1 MKGFGVRLLD
11 GRQPASAFLQI
22 AAEALGR
29 YKLRTLLS
37 TLGIVL
43 GVAAVIAMM
52 SVNEGARRDALDQL
66 DAIGL
71 DNLVAR
77 SRGSAVVGAPAR
89 PLSAGDAQRVAP
101 LVPLTRTTSP
111 LLERYLRLAHDDRSA
126 MARVLG
132 VSPTY
137 ATILRLSIERGR
149 FLGAVDE
156 LSAGRVCVLGA
167 LLARR
172 LFGYRNPVGERI
184 RIGTA
189 VFAVIGVLSNHG
201 PDRSTPTAI
210 AWRDISTA
218 AIVPL
223 PALSGRTVAAA
234 PDQPVDEIWL
244 QVRDAG
250 RVGELAPI
258 FDRALHRMHRAGVNF
273 ELVVPR
279 ELLAERLR
287 TQRTFAIVIGSVA
300 ALAVLVGGIGIM
312 NVMLMSVVER
322 THEIG
327 IRRAA
332 GATRRDIMLQFL
344 VESLL
349 MTLGGGVA
357 GILLGS
363 GVSFAIT
370 AYAGW
375 TTRVSPGAVVLA
387 FVVSFLAGLIFG
399 IYPAVKAAA
408 LEPVDAVR
416 YE

>member
-1 MKGFGVRLLD
+1 MLRLPDSRHRLD
-11 GRQPASAFLQI
+11 AFFRI

-37 TLGIVL
+37 TLGVVL

-52 SVNEGARRDALDQL
+52 SVNEGARRDALDEL

-71 DNLVAR
+71 NNLVAR
-77 SRGSAVVGAPAR
+77 SRGSGITGVPAR
-89 PLSAGDAQRVAP
+89 PLAAGDVGQLAS
-101 LVPLTRTTSP
+101 LVPLARAASP
-111 LLERYLRLAHDDRSA
+111 LVERYLRLAHGDRST

-132 VSPTY
+132 VSATY
-137 ATILRLSIERGR
+137 ATILRLSVDRGR
-149 FLGAVDE
+149 FLGRVDE
-156 LSAGRVCVLGA
+156 ISASRVCVLGA
-167 LLARR
+167 SLARR
-172 LFGYRNPVGERI
+172 LFGYRNPIGERI

-189 VFAVIGVLSNHG
+189 VFTVIGSLRDHG
-201 PDRSTPTAI
+201 VDRPAASAI
-210 AWRDISTA
+210 AWRDISAA

-223 PALSGRTVAAA
+223 PALSGRSVAGS

-244 QVRDAG
+244 QVRDGG
-250 RVGELAPI
+250 RVAELAPI
-258 FDRALHRMHRAGVNF
+258 FDRVLHRMHRAGVNF
-273 ELVVPR
+273 EVVVPR
-279 ELLAERLR
+279 ELLAEHYR

-300 ALAVLVGGIGIM
+300 ALALLVGGIGIM

-322 THEIG
+322 TREIG

-332 GATRRDIMLQFL
+332 GAKRRDVMLQFL

-349 MTLGGGVA
+349 MTLGGGVL
-357 GILLGS
+357 GIGLGS
-363 GVSFAIT
+363 GVSLAIT

-375 TTRVSPGAVVLA
+375 TTRVSSGAVALA
-387 FVVSFLAGLIFG
+387 FLVSVLIGIIFG
-399 IYPAVKAAA
+399 IYPAVKAAR